1 MRTFEDSQ
9 DVEDWL
15 EPLGYDAFWEQIA
28 PYNVALQSRESCDL
42 QIAQGI
48 VDEAVVLCVLK
59 GFARRQ
65 IVADQGLKR
74 RLYVTEMSLH

>member
-9 DVEDWL
+9 EVDEWL
-15 EPLGYDAFWEQIA
+15 EPLSYDAFWDVVA
-28 PYNVALQSRESCDL
+28 PYDLALQTRESCDA

-48 VDEAVVLCVLK
+48 VDEALVLRVLK

-74 RLYVTEMSLH
+74 RLYVTEMSMH